1 MANVLNKIT
10 KVYLQ
15 SVNTPEY
22 PESDWI
28 INPDLSA
35 VAGVPSC
42 YWRIVER
49 VVVDEPARDE
59 TDPDTLEVTH
69 IPAIEHTEY
78 DIVEMTAEEKAV
90 VDAGNTRPVT
100 NRLAD
105 GTMAYLYKGIHVIS
119 VNVFQLVFSVSSLGA
134 KKFTVPFQSANE
146 AFTCDRDRLLTR
158 VSVSTAGTFS
168 LVMKV
173 NGLERTRFAVGEDRS
188 FPDLELRL
196 NAGERLS
203 FAVEA
208 EELISSPVITVDTGY
223 ID

>member
-1 MANVLNKIT
+1 MANVLNKTT

-22 PESDWI
+22 PETDWI

-35 VAGVPSC
+35 VVGIPSC

-69 IPAIEHTEY
+69 IPAVEHVEY
-78 DIVEMTAEEKAV
+78 DIVEMSAEEKAE

-105 GTMAYLYKGIHVIS
+105 GTIAYLYKGIHVIS
-119 VNVFQLVFSVSSLGA
+119 VNVFQLVFSIKSLGA

-146 AFTCDRDRLLTR
+146 AFTCDRSRLITR

-173 NGLERTRFAVGEDRS
+173 DGVERIRFAVGEARS

-196 NAGERLS
+196 NADERLS
-203 FAVEA
+203 FVVEA
-208 EELISSPVITVDTGY
+208 SEPISSPVITVDTGY
-223 ID
+223 IN